1 VTVTRSGFQDLV
13 ERLNTIP
20 SLPEV
25 ATQVSKL
32 VEDPR
37 TNAGRIGDL
46 VLKDTG
52 MAARV
57 LRLVNSVYYALPE
70 PVSDLDQAINV
81 LGFKTIRAIALS
93 LSVLSAFQQQNAN
106 FNMKAFWTHC
116 AVSAA
121 LCQQIAAVA
130 RIGDPEVAFI
140 IGLLRYVGRLVMAE
154 NTPGETRAVIAVAR
168 EYRFPFH
175 RAAREVL
182 ATDDAEV
189 GAWLAGKW
197 GLEPPIVEALR
208 WQYDPAQAGDKR
220 MVAMLTFTEYVCAL
234 KNLRASGDFDR
245 PAVDPASFQAL
256 GLDKA
261 ALMEVLSAVDAEV
274 ERARQLLKVGLS

>member
-1 VTVTRSGFQDLV
+1 MSSRSGFQDLV
-13 ERLNTIP
+13 GRLNTIP

-32 VEDPR
+32 VADPR
-37 TNAGRIGDL
+37 ANANRIGDL
-46 VLKDTG
+46 VLKDSG

-70 PVSDLDQAINV
+70 PVSDLDQAIKV

-93 LSVLSAFQQQNAN
+93 LSVLSAFQQQNAG

-121 LCQQIAAVA
+121 LCQQVA
-130 RIGDPEVAFI
+130 TATRIVDPELAFI
-140 IGLLRYVGRLVMAE
+140 IGLLRYIGRLVMAE
-154 NTPGETRAVIAVAR
+154 NMPNETRSVIAVAR
-168 EYRFPFH
+168 EYQFPFH

-182 ATDDAEV
+182 AADDAEV
-189 GAWLAGKW
+189 GDWLAGKW
-197 GLEPPIVEALR
+197 ELEPAITDALR
-208 WQYDPAQAGDKR
+208 WQYDINQSTDKR
-220 MVAMLTFTEYVCAL
+220 VTAMLIFTEYVCAL
-234 KNLRASGDFDR
+234 KNVRASGDFDR

-256 GLDKA
+256 GLDKD
-261 ALMEVLSAVDAEV
+261 ALVNVLAAVDAEV
-274 ERARQLLKVGLS
+274 ERARQLIQVGMT